1 MLEYLVSGGP
11 LMVPIALCSLVALG
25 IIFERIYSLSPTRV
39 VPADVL
45 QRATNALRTGTQEDL
60 GKSELAGVLSRGLEE
75 AGAGSAVMREVLEEA
90 VEQTSFRLQYSL
102 TWLGSIAAISP
113 LLGLLGTVLG
123 MIDIFAELMSASGQQ
138 VPALAG
144 GISEALVTTAAGL
157 SVAIPSLLFVGHF
170 DRRVE
175 RLMTEIDMA
184 SKALVRQSEALG

>member
-11 LMVPIALCSLVALG
+11 LMVPIALCSVIAIG
-25 IIFERIYSLSPTRV
+25 IIVERSFSLSPTRV
-39 VPADVL
+39 VPEGVL
-45 QRATNALRTGTQEDL
+45 QRATDALRTGTQAEL
-60 GKSELAGVLSRGLEE
+60 GKSELACVLARGLEE

-90 VEQTSFRLQYSL
+90 VEQASFRLQYSL

-138 VPALAG
+138 VAALAG
-144 GISEALVTTAAGL
+144 GISEALVTTATGL

-175 RLMTEIDMA
+175 RLMTEIDTA
-184 SKALVRQSEALG
+184 SKALVRHSEALG

>member
-1 MLEYLVSGGP
+1 MLEYLVPGRT

-60 GKSELAGVLSRGLEE
+60 GKSELAACSREVLKE
-75 AGAGSAVMREVLEEA
+75 AGAGSAVMREYWKKRLSKR
-90 VEQTSFRLQYSL
+90 SFRLQYSL

-144 GISEALVTTAAGL
+144 GISEALVTTAAGSASQFLRCCL
-157 SVAIPSLLFVGHF
+157 SVTLIAVWNGS
-170 DRRVE
+170 
-175 RLMTEIDMA
+175 
-184 SKALVRQSEALG
+184 